1 MKKVTKTQTTEH
13 IYYEAIDG
21 TLFSNEEECRK
32 YEKSAEV
39 VLYGMIKDKV
49 VGITTPYG
57 LLGTGYDDNLIYI
70 YKVDSMETLE
80 LLNRYIYLKTEIEC
94 LLNENMIGKDVLV
107 EWSYDEDGARYYG
120 SIEDY
125 CTWIK
130 TQYSECLKKYS
141 ETKK

>member
-1 MKKVTKTQTTEH
+1 MKKVTKTKTTEQ

-32 YEKSAEV
+32 YEKSAKV

-49 VGITTPYG
+49 VGITTPDDLCG
-57 LLGTGYDDNLIYI
+57 IGYDNPLYI

-80 LLNRYIYLKTEIEC
+80 LLNRYIYLKTEKEC
-94 LLNENMIGKDVLV
+94 LLNENMIGKNVLV
-107 EWSYDEDGARYYG
+107 EWNDDEDWACTHG
-120 SIEDY
+120 SVEEF
-125 CTWIK
+125 CSLIK
-130 TQYSECLKKYS
+130 TQYFECLKNYS